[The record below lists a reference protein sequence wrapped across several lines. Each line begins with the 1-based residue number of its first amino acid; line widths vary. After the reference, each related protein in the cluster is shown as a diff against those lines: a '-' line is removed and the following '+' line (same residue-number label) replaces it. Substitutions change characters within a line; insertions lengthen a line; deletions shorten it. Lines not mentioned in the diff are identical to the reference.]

1 MHVKGPQEVGQY
13 IVLMETIQFSEDK
26 FDGGY
31 TGLKVEIEF
40 GRQVIN
46 VLLVTYLPTLLMN
59 IINQAT
65 NYFAGDEFF
74 GDVIAVNVTSMMVL
88 SAIYI
93 SFAGSLPITSS
104 VNTTGKN
111 RNRVEKNYP

>member
-1 MHVKGPQEVGQY
+1 M
-13 IVLMETIQFSEDK
+13 
-26 FDGGY
+26 
-31 TGLKVEIEF
+31 KVEIEF

-74 GDVIAVNVTSMMVL
+74 GDIIAVNVTST
-88 SAIYI
+88 
-93 SFAGSLPITSS
+93 P
-104 VNTTGKN
+104 
-111 RNRVEKNYP
+111 